1 MTCTHVSGDVASG
14 HGAAIGLV
22 RAEGFG
28 TEIRGKPCLA
38 RNKAKFGSEKEHQ
51 TKTKN
56 QWTDPLFAVDTKLF
70 CLQCLSRVRK
80 QRWGRHGRVGLR
92 LAAFTLIFNITTPLW
107 DAWEETQKLS
117 CPWPPPPLSLSLSCG
132 RACPPRRG
140 PVIGGEQHLSREP
153 VTTRDPDWPLR
164 TWPCRVRPTW
174 IELLCARAYICMRRR
189 VAVQSKHK
197 GQRKVSAFLS
207 VDDALQKSARVCR
220 LNCGKC
226 SIFWLS
232 WDFVFALRSEHLILY
247 YTGQTVMSLYD
258 CRCLF
263 EEIIFFR
270 LFARSQENWHF
281 RGNKIK

>member
-1 MTCTHVSGDVASG
+1 MTCTQVSGDVASG

-107 DAWEETQKLS
+107 DAWEETQKLC
-117 CPWPPPPLSLSLSCG
+117 CPWRPLTPSVPLFVMWTGLLAEE
-132 RACPPRRG
+132 RACDWWRTTP
-140 PVIGGEQHLSREP
+140 EQGASDNAGSWLAP
-153 VTTRDPDWPLR
+153 QNL
-164 TWPCRVRPTW
+164 
-174 IELLCARAYICMRRR
+174 
-189 VAVQSKHK
+189 AVQSAADLNRAFVCACLHMHAQA
-197 GQRKVSAFLS
+197 GGSGDGGSPVETQRAEKSICVSQCWWRITKICTCLQTKLRKMFYILAFLGFC
-207 VDDALQKSARVCR
+207 VC
-220 LNCGKC
+220 
-226 SIFWLS
+226 
-232 WDFVFALRSEHLILY
+232 A
-247 YTGQTVMSLYD
+247 
-258 CRCLF
+258 
-263 EEIIFFR
+263 
-270 LFARSQENWHF
+270 
-281 RGNKIK
+281 